1 MKTAGHDARTRPS
14 EDISGRQEIEEA
26 LIKQAA
32 GLGPGQKTV
41 DQAGKSTRAVEHS
54 RSDAVQA
61 MQTGV

>member
-32 GLGPGQKTV
+32 GLRPGQKTV
-41 DQAGKSTRAVEHS
+41 DQAGEIHTRC
-54 RSDAVQA
+54 
-61 MQTGV
+61 